1 MLARWLRFYYLF
13 QLAVGAALGYVCLA
27 GVMPLLLAL
36 LLGAVFWLFLIQGL
50 VIAVSHSMS
59 MPASSSPTSRAS
71 GRWRLFWGELRA
83 ALTVFMLRQTRAS
96 AAPGVLQ
103 ALGDGVNRAVPVVLV
118 HGYICNHRVWDD
130 VIKALRQA
138 GHSVL
143 AVDLEPLFASI
154 DDYSP
159 IIAQAVT
166 DLQTATGASQ
176 VALIGHSMGGLAI
189 RAWMRSEGTSRV
201 AQVITLGT
209 PHQGTRLVKL
219 PLTAN
224 TAQMVWQSDWLRQL
238 QASET
243 PTTRALMHV
252 VLSTHDNIVYPQR
265 EQSLPGVQVTEFNG
279 LGHLELCLNR
289 DVIAWLVA
297 QLSPQAV
304 ESAPETDALR
314 LDVAHAPASP
324 RALFWAFTWLAL
336 QGFGGVVAIVQR
348 ELVER
353 KRWLTREQ
361 FVEDWAVSQVLP
373 GPNVVNLSL
382 MIGDRYFGWR
392 GGLAALAGLLTFPL
406 LIVLLLAVLLS
417 GVSDLPVVQGAL
429 RGMGAVAAGMIAAT
443 GLKLVASLS
452 QNVLGKATCLLLAA
466 LTFAA
471 VALLRW
477 PLIWVLL
484 VLGGAAG
491 LRAYALLAPAKSAE
505 EAS

>member
-13 QLAVGAALGYVCLA
+13 QLVLGAALGYVWLA
-27 GVMPLLLAL
+27 GVVPLALAL
-36 LLGAVFWLFLIQGL
+36 LLGAVVWLFLIQAW
-50 VIAVSHSMS
+50 VIAVSHGMSMS
-59 MPASSSPTSRAS
+59 GGAGARTRVS

-83 ALTVFMLRQTRAS
+83 ALTVFMLRQAWAS
-96 AAPGVLQ
+96 AAPGVQ
-103 ALGDGVNRAVPVVLV
+103 HAVGEAAYPAVPVVLV

-143 AVDLEPLFASI
+143 AVDLEPLFGSI

-159 IIAQAVT
+159 LIAQAVS
-166 DLQTATGASQ
+166 DLQAATGAPQ

-189 RAWMRSEGTSRV
+189 RAWMRSEGTARV

-219 PLTAN
+219 PLTTN
-224 TAQMVWQSDWLRQL
+224 TAQMVWQSEWLRQL

-243 PTTRALMHV
+243 PATRALMHL

-265 EQSLPGVQVTEFNG
+265 EQILAGAQVTEFKG
-279 LGHLELCLNR
+279 LGHLELCLNP

-361 FVEDWAVSQVLP
+361 FVEDWAVAQVLP

-392 GGLAALAGLLTFPL
+392 GGLAALAGLLIFPL

-417 GVSDLPVVQGAL
+417 GVSDIPAVQGAL
-429 RGMGAVAAGMIAAT
+429 RGMGAVAAGMIIAT

-452 QNVLGKATCLLLAA
+452 QNVLGKTTCFTLAA
-466 LTFAA
+466 VTFAA

-484 VLGGAAG
+484 VLGGVAG
-491 LRAYALLAPAKSAE
+491 WRAYTLLAPVPSEDAP
-505 EAS
+505 